1 MIAMSS
7 PCTPHRDQSKR
18 ILDPSPAFSNYFSD
32 DENSP
37 QSSGI
42 LKPSPSQSKLLGRLN
57 AIGRQILRK
66 NPSEHERTVLSAELD
81 ALEQTLNA
89 PEPQSR
95 EPPDINDS
103 GLFVDDEPVEEA
115 QEKDKRSG
123 LEASVAAAQQQV
135 KDKAQMRDELVAR
148 VDRLNREF
156 QKRFE
161 EIKVLTLVT
170 ELWFDLKTEDV
181 KHHNN
186 LSIQKLETSAQEI
199 LKIRSENHKLRADLH
214 QSHSNFLLL
223 KMQLRGIEVRA
234 GPYIDSTESTELKQS
249 IEQWRSDWKT
259 ANERVKSLSE
269 EYEHRAN
276 GDINSADS
284 TQTSDLT
291 SSTLATGSPR
301 PRKSLLK
308 IIRPALV
315 AQNKTD
321 LFTSEDT
328 QETKAN
334 GVASRGGNEPANQ
347 GSTEKTAKC
356 VEFEADDEAEEVVSN
371 ADDYKSPWL
380 ELWDGL
386 ADFAGIYDQ

>member
-18 ILDPSPAFSNYFSD
+18 ILDPSPAFSNYYSD
-32 DENSP
+32 DETSP

-66 NPSEHERTVLSAELD
+66 NPSDHERTVLSAELD

-89 PEPQSR
+89 PEPQTR

-103 GLFVDDEPVEEA
+103 GLFIDDEPEEA
-115 QEKDKRSG
+115 RETDKRG
-123 LEASVAAAQQQV
+123 DLEASVAAAQ
-135 KDKAQMRDELVAR
+135 KRLKKEAQKRDELVAR
-148 VDRLNREF
+148 VNKLNREF
-156 QKRFE
+156 QKRYE
-161 EIKVLTLVT
+161 EMKVLTLVT
-170 ELWFDLKTEDV
+170 ELGFEMKTESTQ
-181 KHHNN
+181 HHND
-186 LSIQKLETSAQEI
+186 LSIRKLEASAQEI
-199 LKIRSENHKLRADLH
+199 LKIRSENHKLKAELH

-223 KMQLRGIEVRA
+223 KMQLRGIEVQA
-234 GPYIDSTESTELKQS
+234 APFTDSTESTELKQS
-249 IEQWRSDWKT
+249 IEQWKSDWKT
-259 ANERVKSLSE
+259 ADERVKSLSE
-269 EYEHRAN
+269 ELEHRAN

-284 TQTSDLT
+284 TQMSDIT
-291 SSTLATGSPR
+291 SSTLPSGSPR

-308 IIRPALV
+308 IIRPALI
-315 AQNKTD
+315 AQNKAD

-328 QETKAN
+328 QGTKAN
-334 GVASRGGNEPANQ
+334 GVARHGGNVEPAIE
-347 GSTEKTAKC
+347 TPEKKAAKS
-356 VEFEADDEAEEVVSN
+356 VEFDTADEAEEVSN
-371 ADDYKSPWL
+371 ESDCKSPWQ